1 MGAEITSP
9 NEARTTINSDIRAK
23 SAWHVLAFFLQRFG
37 TGKGGMRIMRKMFEL
52 EKPCKDHL
60 GNQYPSITEMCKAYK
75 IKPETYNRRIKVYMW
90 SVEKALTTPVKK
102 NGGQYCYDHEGTRFK
117 SESLMCKHWG
127 IERKTYAYR
136 RKKGLSVEEALTN
149 KPKPGTPYSK
159 AEE

>member
-1 MGAEITSP
+1 M
-9 NEARTTINSDIRAK
+9 ARFG
-23 SAWHVLAFFLQRFG
+23 FFLQRFG

-117 SESLMCKHWG
+117 SESLMCQHWG

-136 RKKGLSVEEALTN
+136 RKKDSLLKRRLLISLSQERHIAKLKNRKDTS
-149 KPKPGTPYSK
+149 GCCHLAAQSS
-159 AEE
+159 